1 MFKAEKNFYFIIF
14 SQKWTELQKTA

>member
-1 MFKAEKNFYFIIF
+1 MFKAEKIFYFIIF